1 MKRYIITILCIGAWL
16 LVCPMQSC
24 ANGGNSPS
32 NTLTLTD
39 SPSTGSGAVDSGTAV
54 AEPAEGKTTP
64 ASIGT
69 PTVAEPAE
77 AKMVAEFIEGLL
89 KQSSKQPS
97 KTNVPLF
104 FARQFLDVPYVAHTL
119 EVNDEEALVINT
131 RELDCTT
138 LVETVTALTLC
149 AYRQEFSFQ
158 AYKQALQAMRYRNGV
173 IDCYPSRIHYFTDW
187 IVENTKAGIVTEI
200 QQPNPP
206 FTQIQT
212 VKVNYM
218 SQHPRS
224 YKALREHPEFVSE
237 IADME
242 QRISGSKFRY
252 IPKSE
257 IKNTPAMRE
266 AVHDGDI
273 IAITCNKPGL
283 DIAHLGFAVW
293 RNDGLHLLNASQLHK
308 KVVEEPM
315 TLYQYLQKHPS
326 HTGIRII
333 RINK

>member
-1 MKRYIITILCIGAWL
+1 MKRLFYIIVVALAM
-16 LVCPMQSC
+16 VCPLQSC
-24 ANGGNSPS
+24 ANGG
-32 NTLTLTD
+32 
-39 SPSTGSGAVDSGTAV
+39 GTKTEVSASESSEV
-54 AEPAEGKTTP
+54 AESAESAESTKKPAYR
-64 ASIGT
+64 IR
-69 PTVAEPAE
+69 
-77 AKMVAEFIEGLL
+77 IESLL
-89 KQSSKQPS
+89 KDARQQKSS
-97 KTNVPLF
+97 TNFPLF

-119 EVNDEEALVINT
+119 EINDEEQLMINT
-131 RELDCTT
+131 DELDCTT

-149 AYRQEFSFQ
+149 AYRKEFTFL
-158 AYKQALQAMRYRNGV
+158 AYQQTLQAMRYRNGV
-173 IDCYPSRIHYFTDW
+173 IDRYPSRIHYFTDW

-218 SQHPRS
+218 SQHPQS
-224 YKALREHPEFVSE
+224 YKALKAHPEYVTE
-237 IADME
+237 IAQME
-242 QRISGSKFRY
+242 QRLTGLKFRF

-257 IKNTPAMRE
+257 VKDTPAMRE
-266 AVHDGDI
+266 AIHDGDI

-293 RNDGLHLLNASQLHK
+293 RSDGLHLLNASQLHK

>member
-1 MKRYIITILCIGAWL
+1 MKHSSHIIL
-16 LVCPMQSC
+16 LLAICALIWPLQSC
-24 ANGGNSPS
+24 ANGGAPKTEASSSENSEYSDSSEYSENSDSSDPS
-32 NTLTLTD
+32 D
-39 SPSTGSGAVDSGTAV
+39 
-54 AEPAEGKTTP
+54 
-64 ASIGT
+64 
-69 PTVAEPAE
+69 
-77 AKMVAEFIEGLL
+77 AKKPGYRIFIEGLL
-89 KQSSKQPS
+89 QDASKKKS
-97 KTNVPLF
+97 DTCFPLF
-104 FARQFLDVPYVAHTL
+104 FARKFLDVPYVAHTL
-119 EVNDEEALVINT
+119 EVNDQEELVINV

-149 AYRQEFSFQ
+149 AYQKQFTFA
-158 AYKQALQAMRYRNGV
+158 AYQNNLRNMRYYNGV
-173 IDCYPSRIHYFTDW
+173 IDGYPSRIHYFTDW
-187 IVENTKAGIVTEI
+187 IVTNQKVGIVSEI

-206 FTQIQT
+206 FTAVQT

-218 SQHPRS
+218 SEHPQS
-224 YKALREHPEFVSE
+224 YKALKAHPEYVTD
-237 IADME
+237 IKKTE
-242 QRISGSKFRY
+242 QRITGQKFRF

-257 IKNTPAMRE
+257 VKDTKAMRE

-293 RNDGLHLLNASQLHK
+293 QKDGLHLLNASQLHK

-333 RINK
+333 RINH